1 MTVVGQV
8 TVNTRKYACTAL
20 KELAKMFKD
29 FPPARKE
36 VKRKFHIESRR
47 ERYFKIS
54 KSPKTRNIA
63 AMEVTP

>member
-29 FPPARKE
+29 FPPARKA
-36 VKRKFHIESRR
+36 VKHKFHIESRR
-47 ERYFKIS
+47 ERYFTIS
-54 KSPKTRNIA
+54 TSPKARNIA
-63 AMEVTP
+63 AMGVTP

>member
-8 TVNTRKYACTAL
+8 TVNTRKYACTGL

-36 VKRKFHIESRR
+36 VKHKFHIESRYEKR
-47 ERYFKIS
+47 IS
-54 KSPKTRNIA
+54 QA
-63 AMEVTP
+63 AAEAQEHVPARHRG